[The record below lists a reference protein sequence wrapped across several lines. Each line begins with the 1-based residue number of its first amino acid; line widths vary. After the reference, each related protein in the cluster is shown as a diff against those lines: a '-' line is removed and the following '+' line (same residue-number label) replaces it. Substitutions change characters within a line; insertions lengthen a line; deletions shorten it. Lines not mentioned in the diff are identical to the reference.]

1 MGRVVR
7 EANFR
12 RPAAHPPSNERGQTL
27 VELGILLPI
36 FLVLI
41 IGVIEVTN
49 AMNAYVTVI
58 STARDGARMGSK
70 GLATDDEIK
79 NLVVVETDRLRNPID
94 PAGDININHNAVDGV
109 SAIRVEVCNDY
120 EPMLDV
126 PIVIPD
132 TLRICSA
139 TTMRTFPP
147 NSN

>member
-1 MGRVVR
+1 M
-7 EANFR
+7 AR
-12 RPAAHPPSNERGQTL
+12 RGHRRRNGERGQTL
-27 VELGILLPI
+27 VELAFMIPI

-58 STARDGARMGSK
+58 STARDGARLGSK

-94 PAGDININHNAVDGV
+94 PDDDITVTHNQVDGV
-109 SAIRVEVCNDY
+109 NAVRVEVCNDY

-126 PIVIPD
+126 PLVIPD

-139 TTMRTFPP
+139 TTMRAFPP
-147 NSN
+147 TTY